1 MKKLTDVKGS
11 ATLMDIMSAQG
22 VEVKG
27 EENITSKGNLKGMT
41 TDEKELENN
50 INKFMTSGRQ
60 EVFHI
65 IVKTLLGENKRC
77 LI

>member
-50 INKFMTSGRQ
+50 IN
-60 EVFHI
+60 EVYDFWQ
-65 IVKTLLGENKRC
+65 T
-77 LI
+77 